1 MQYFLILLTAM
12 KKEVYIMGGGDGD
25 SYTAFRDRMMAV
37 ARESASILDPV
48 KMWLTVTETPPPMI
62 SVIPFKRKKIAAISM
77 IRRDEDRLPA
87 ELLISNPGFR
97 SAFEVEEAIPVSYS
111 KSWKSGTV
119 TPGVCLLTLFRPR
132 KGISYE
138 TFIDIWHN
146 SHTPLSLRIHPL
158 WHYNRNVVKQPI
170 APGEPPWG
178 GIVEEHFRTRA
189 DLLNPF
195 LFFGNPLVIIQHMVE
210 VYRDTKAFIDYSTM
224 ETYMVREYHLK

>member
-1 MQYFLILLTAM
+1 M
-12 KKEVYIMGGGDGD
+12 KKEIYILRDVDGETY
-25 SYTAFRDRMMAV
+25 SGFRDRMMAV
-37 ARESASILDPV
+37 ARESAQVYEPA
-48 KMWLTVTETPPPMI
+48 KMWLTLTETPPPVI
-62 SVIPFKRKKIAAISM
+62 SVIPFRRKKIAVFSM
-77 IRRDEDRLPA
+77 IRRDEDSRPA
-87 ELLISNPGFR
+87 ELLISNQGFR
-97 SAFEVEEAIPVSYS
+97 SACTVDEAIPVSYS
-111 KSWKSGTV
+111 KSWKNGTV

-132 KGISYE
+132 KGISHE
-138 TFIDIWHN
+138 TFLDIWHN

-224 ETYMVREYHLK
+224 ETYLVRENHLK